1 MGSNKQEEVVKMF
14 VRRAIAERRVRS
26 APIAVLAIAAAALLP
41 ALVPAPAEAAN
52 GSCIAL
58 GGGFRC
64 EWNCNPQA
72 GESWCW
78 FDSGGVNARNW
89 FYNDASDSYPTHVFK
104 CAAAIRAD
112 NGNTWASQCGSG
124 ATVSSS
130 YTRCNCGGLYV
141 RTWNNASSARNLF
154 SSAEQ

>member
-1 MGSNKQEEVVKMF
+1 MLGLLVAALALML
-14 VRRAIAERRVRS
+14 AIS
-26 APIAVLAIAAAALLP
+26 APRAS
-41 ALVPAPAEAAN
+41 AAN
-52 GSCIAL
+52 GSCFEH

-89 FYNDASDSYPTHVFK
+89 FYNDATDFYASHVFK

-112 NGNTWASQCGSG
+112 NGNTWSSQCGAG
-124 ATVSSS
+124 QTVANS
-130 YTRCNCGGLYV
+130 YTRCNCGGLYI
-141 RTWNNASSARNLF
+141 RTWNNASGAREIF
-154 SSAEQ
+154 SSGEQ